1 MALLTLTVN
10 NASPALDKQA
20 SEVSLIARAL
30 ALAAHEIHRNGGAKV
45 SGDIL
50 TDGAVV
56 LGSWAYTPQASS

>member
-1 MALLTLTVN
+1 MPLLILTVN
-10 NASPALDKQA
+10 DQTPALEKQT
-20 SEVSLIARAL
+20 SEVALIARAL

-56 LGSWAYTPQASS
+56 LGNWVYTPQSSS